1 MTIEQHDNKKIYCR
15 MLGHH
20 LTFAYCRQTASEQ
33 PCRKMFDC
41 WFEKLDIEQFIKE
54 NFTKKQIKAL
64 LAPPKTKMVS
74 LVELIQQ
81 AQKNAKEQE

>member
-1 MTIEQHDNKKIYCR
+1 

-20 LTFAYCRQTASEQ
+20 LTFAYCRKTATEL
-33 PCRKMFDC
+33 PCRKIFDC
-41 WFEKLDIEQFIKE
+41 WFEKLDIEQLIKG
-54 NFTKKQIKAL
+54 NFTKEQIKVL
-64 LAPPKTKMVS
+64 IAPPKTKMVS

>member
-1 MTIEQHDNKKIYCR
+1 

-33 PCRKMFDC
+33 PCRKIFDC
-41 WFEKLDIEQFIKE
+41 WFDKLDIKQFIKE
-54 NFTKKQIKAL
+54 NFTKEQIKNL
-64 LAPPKTKMVS
+64 LAPPKAKMVS

>member
-1 MTIEQHDNKKIYCR
+1 

-20 LTFAYCRQTASEQ
+20 LTFAYCRQTASGQ
-33 PCRKMFDC
+33 PCRKIFDC
-41 WFEKLDIEQFIKE
+41 WFEKLDIGQFIKE
-54 NFTKKQIKAL
+54 NFTEEQIKTL
-64 LAPPKTKMVS
+64 LAPPKDKMVS

>member
-1 MTIEQHDNKKIYCR
+1 

-20 LTFAYCRQTASEQ
+20 LTFAYCRQTASKQ
-33 PCRKMFDC
+33 PCRKIFDC
-41 WFEKLDIEQFIKE
+41 WFEKLDIGQFIKE
-54 NFTKKQIKAL
+54 NFTKEQINTL
-64 LAPPKTKMVS
+64 LAPPKAKMVS

>member
-1 MTIEQHDNKKIYCR
+1 

-20 LTFAYCRQTASEQ
+20 LTFAYCRKTASKQ
-33 PCRKMFDC
+33 PCRKIFDC
-41 WFEKLDIEQFIKE
+41 WFEKLDIKQFIEE
-54 NFTKKQIKAL
+54 NFTKEQIQAL

-81 AQKNAKEQE
+81 AKNNAKEQE